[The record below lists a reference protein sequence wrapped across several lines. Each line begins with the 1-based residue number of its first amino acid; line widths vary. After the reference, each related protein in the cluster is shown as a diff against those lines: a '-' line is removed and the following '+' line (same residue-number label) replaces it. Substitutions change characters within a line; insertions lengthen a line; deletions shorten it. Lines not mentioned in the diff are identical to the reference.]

1 MQSGPGGGSMP
12 GGAWGN
18 WPGGGPPIGGGAW
31 LNWPSE
37 DAVSA
42 PTSFQLCWKL
52 LGMGFA

>member
-1 MQSGPGGGSMP
+1 MP

-31 LNWPSE
+31 LKACWPSE
-37 DAVSA
+37 EAVSA